1 MLYFYYD
8 RHSTTGEAT
17 SDVVLI
23 DVAMPAGSE
32 KGGIRMDQNMSG
44 ISSDVIRG
52 YNDTM
57 ILSILGRGP
66 SYGYE
71 ISKQIRMLTGDKYII
86 KETTLY
92 SAFTRME
99 KNGYIE
105 SFVVEPVATG
115 SGKKRTYYR
124 ITEQGREHYRL
135 KCEEWTLTKE
145 VVEHFMP
152 AKEPITDTPDR
163 GNPLEMKES

>member
-1 MLYFYYD
+1 MV
-8 RHSTTGEAT
+8 E
-17 SDVVLI
+17 
-23 DVAMPAGSE
+23 
-32 KGGIRMDQNMSG
+32 

-57 ILSILGRGP
+57 ILSILLKEP

-71 ISKQIRMLTGDKYII
+71 ISKQIKTITEGKYII

-105 SFVVEPVATG
+105 SFVASQDLEG
-115 SGKKRTYYR
+115 NGKKRTYYR
-124 ITEQGREHYRL
+124 ITDAGRNFYKD
-135 KCEEWTLTKE
+135 KCAEWELTKD
-145 VVEHFMP
+145 VVEKF
-152 AKEPITDTPDR
+152 IT
-163 GNPLEMKES
+163 K

>member
-1 MLYFYYD
+1 MV
-8 RHSTTGEAT
+8 E
-17 SDVVLI
+17 
-23 DVAMPAGSE
+23 
-32 KGGIRMDQNMSG
+32 

-57 ILSILGRGP
+57 ILSILLKEP

-71 ISKQIRMLTGDKYII
+71 ISKEIKTITDGKYII

-105 SFVVEPVATG
+105 SFVASQDLEG
-115 SGKKRTYYR
+115 NGKKRTYYR
-124 ITEQGREHYRL
+124 ITDAGRDFYKD
-135 KCEEWTLTKE
+135 KCEEWELTKD
-145 VVEHFMP
+145 VVEKFII
-152 AKEPITDTPDR
+152 K
-163 GNPLEMKES
+163 